1 MGTFLERIPMGRIG
15 EEARMATFGRTIL
28 TVIAGLLYGLGWLLA
43 KGLGGLWFLAAW
55 MGAAVKVGWNDARG
69 NHGPTR

>member
-1 MGTFLERIPMGRIG
+1 
-15 EEARMATFGRTIL
+15 MATFGRTIL

-43 KGLGGLWFLAAW
+43 KGLGGLWFLVAW
-55 MGAAVKVGWNDARG
+55 IGAAVKVGWNDARG